1 MMNNRK
7 DDKDVKLLGTGT
19 YELDGPTYQT
29 FTIKPTPARILQLR
43 IRSNHGN
50 EKYTCLYRVLV
61 HGDQSKLI
69 GKEDGGGGDG
79 GTTMS

>member
-1 MMNNRK
+1 MDSGRS
-7 DDKDVKLLGTGT
+7 DKDARLVGTGT
-19 YELDGPTYQT
+19 YHLDGRTYQT
-29 FTIKPTPARILQLR
+29 FTLQPTLTRILQLR

-69 GKEDGGGGDG
+69 GVEDVGGRDDG
-79 GTTMS
+79 ISMS

>member
-1 MMNNRK
+1 MDSK
-7 DDKDVKLLGTGT
+7 TSDKDAKLLGTGT

-29 FTIKPTPARILQLR
+29 FTLKPTLTRILQLR
-43 IRSNHGN
+43 IRNNHGN

-69 GKEDGGGGDG
+69 GVGEVGQQDDSA
-79 GTTMS
+79 TMS